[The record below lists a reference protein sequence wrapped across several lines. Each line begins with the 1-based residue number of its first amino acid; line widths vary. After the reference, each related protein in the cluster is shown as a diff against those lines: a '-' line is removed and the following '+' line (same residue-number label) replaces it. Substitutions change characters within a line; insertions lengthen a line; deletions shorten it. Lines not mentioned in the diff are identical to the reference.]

1 MKFEDVKY
9 DLVAGEEVRI
19 QKGMNFHATPSK
31 VVFVQEFPHHLLF
44 EGTFERGKELYGPR
58 ILRFSIGKTSLWCG
72 EIKVKRLL
80 DGILVGAKEVKD
92 DE

>member
-9 DLVAGEEVRI
+9 DLVAGGEVGI
-19 QKGMNFHATPSK
+19 QKGMSFHATPSK

-72 EIKVKRLL
+72 EIKVKRLS
-80 DGILVGAKEVKD
+80 DGTLVGAKEVED